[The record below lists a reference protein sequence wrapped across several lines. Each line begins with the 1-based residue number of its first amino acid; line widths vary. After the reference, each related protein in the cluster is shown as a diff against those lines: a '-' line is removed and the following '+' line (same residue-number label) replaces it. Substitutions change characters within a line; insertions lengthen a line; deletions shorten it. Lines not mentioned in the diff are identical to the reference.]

1 MLAFCF
7 FAGDLRACFREIIP
21 AITIA
26 APRKIGSFP
35 LEGEAYKVGMGVG
48 NVENAYPL
56 SNG

>member
-21 AITIA
+21 AMTFA
-26 APRKIGSFP
+26 TPRKIGSFP
-35 LEGEAYKVGMGVG
+35 LEREGWDGVG
-48 NVENAYPL
+48 NIENAYPR